1 MKSVF
6 SRSSFFV
13 AGVSAV
19 ALASSAAPAAP
30 LPFIALVAPVA
41 CAALVEPVTPPRP
54 VEPVAVAP
62 PAAGPD
68 CIDVDDER
76 GGGKRVTLEGLL
88 VVDTQFAHPS
98 RGKTRPFILRLHA
111 PRCAIGTSEPR
122 VVEVHLASG
131 DGVELKPLFNKHV
144 RVTGSPF
151 AAHTAWH
158 ARDVVV
164 MAASAA
170 AL

>member
-1 MKSVF
+1 MKSVL
-6 SRSSFFV
+6 SRSSLFV

-19 ALASSAAPAAP
+19 ALACSAAPAAP
-30 LPFIALVAPVA
+30 LPFVAPVA
-41 CAALVEPVTPPRP
+41 CAGLVEPVTPPRP
-54 VEPVAVAP
+54 VAVAP
-62 PAAGPD
+62 PAAGPE
-68 CIDVDDER
+68 CIDVDEER

-131 DGVELKPLFNKHV
+131 DGVELRPLLNKHV
-144 RVTGSPF
+144 RVTGSTF